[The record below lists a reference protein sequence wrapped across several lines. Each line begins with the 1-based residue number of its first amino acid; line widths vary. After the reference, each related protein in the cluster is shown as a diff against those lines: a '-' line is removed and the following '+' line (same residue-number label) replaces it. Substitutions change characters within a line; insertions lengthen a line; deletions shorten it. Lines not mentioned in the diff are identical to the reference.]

1 INLPNGDSVT
11 AYFSGTVKFSQ
22 NFIIHDVLFVPEFKF
37 NLLSI
42 SKLFFSLKYILI
54 FYDFFCTIQ
63 ERSTLQM
70 IGLAR

>member
-1 INLPNGDSVT
+1 
-11 AYFSGTVKFSQ
+11 TVKFSQ
-22 NFIIHDVLFVPEFKF
+22 NFIIHDVLIVPEFKF

-42 SKLFFSLKYILI
+42 SKLIFSLKYILI

-63 ERSTLQM
+63 ERSTLRM